1 MCAEDLSV
9 SHRTGFRWW
18 FQGRQRL
25 SFINDFLVIS
35 SLCLLKI
42 SASVVELGCVD
53 DFWVVSDSDS
63 SMISKSAIVY
73 VRWRVQR
80 QPYNWVLMMISAS
93 AVIQF
98 LSMISVSALVYVR
111 SRFHLQLLKRVSRM
125 ISGSP
130 PTLFLATISKSE
142 VVYVHWRFPRPPK
155 NWVLVMISMSA
166 PTPFHQ
172 RFMSQQ

>member
-1 MCAEDLSV
+1 
-9 SHRTGFRWW
+9 
-18 FQGRQRL
+18 
-25 SFINDFLVIS
+25 
-35 SLCLLKI
+35 
-42 SASVVELGCVD
+42 
-53 DFWVVSDSDS
+53 
-63 SMISKSAIVY
+63 
-73 VRWRVQR
+73 
-80 QPYNWVLMMISAS
+80 
-93 AVIQF
+93 
-98 LSMISVSALVYVR
+98 
-111 SRFHLQLLKRVSRM
+111 LKRVSRM